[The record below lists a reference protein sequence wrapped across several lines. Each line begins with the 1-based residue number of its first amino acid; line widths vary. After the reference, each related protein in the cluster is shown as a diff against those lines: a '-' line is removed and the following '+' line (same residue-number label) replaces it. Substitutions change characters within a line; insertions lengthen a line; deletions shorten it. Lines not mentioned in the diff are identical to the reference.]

1 MEQINISFNSFEELK
16 MLLVNGLD
24 VFKPLACKVNT
35 MYLRKKDEL
44 NEKDAE
50 LLENYSA
57 ALLTILDVKRKAVGD
72 KKVSR
77 YQRTPFEAI
86 DLGLP
91 SGKKWANMNVGADA
105 PEEPGMYFNHYEA
118 CKLEFEDGWS
128 LPTKD
133 DFVELDDNCEHIFT
147 KQNGICG
154 MLFISKINGNKIFF
168 PCCGYGSGSSWDN
181 RGSNGNYWSSSLYS
195 ATCGRHLYFYSGGVH
210 PQSNN
215 GRFYGFVGR
224 AVQTSSP
231 NQ

>member
-105 PEEPGMYFNHYEA
+105 PEEPGMYFNYYEA
-118 CKLEFEDGWS
+118 CELEFEDGWS

-133 DFVELDDNCEHIFT
+133 DFVELDDNCEHEFT

-168 PCCGYGSGSSWDN
+168 PCGGSSWDI
-181 RGSNGNYWSSSLYS
+181 RGSLGYFWSRSLGSVSNGRY
-195 ATCGRHLYFYSGGVH
+195 LYFYSGGVH
-210 PQSNN
+210 PRNDYPQFRS
-215 GRFYGFVGR
+215 FVGR
-224 AVQTSSP
+224 AVQTSSQ